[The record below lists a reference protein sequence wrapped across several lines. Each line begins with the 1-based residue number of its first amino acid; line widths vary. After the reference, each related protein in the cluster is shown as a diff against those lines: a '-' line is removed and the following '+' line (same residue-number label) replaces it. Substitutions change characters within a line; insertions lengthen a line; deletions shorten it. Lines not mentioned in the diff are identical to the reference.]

1 MEEQVAKRHFL
12 RHLYIKCIILPRQAR
27 DKHRENSKKNGVTN
41 GLATSRP
48 TVGRQL
54 STMQK
59 ARAKRVFCDAILLLY
74 VRSGQNSTGGGG
86 RRSEHES
93 RLVALPRLRVRADH
107 ALTRAEVSAPALA

>member
-1 MEEQVAKRHFL
+1 MLVGMTIRVRRDERGRARCSARKRRTH
-12 RHLYIKCIILPRQAR
+12 
-27 DKHRENSKKNGVTN
+27 
-41 GLATSRP
+41 TS
-48 TVGRQL
+48 
-54 STMQK
+54 
-59 ARAKRVFCDAILLLY
+59 ARAGPVSSSVDRSISLLY

>member
-1 MEEQVAKRHFL
+1 MVGGTPLCSEARL
-12 RHLYIKCIILPRQAR
+12 APR
-27 DKHRENSKKNGVTN
+27 SSG
-41 GLATSRP
+41 GATFRQP
-48 TVGRQL
+48 GRL
-54 STMQK
+54 TFRS
-59 ARAKRVFCDAILLLY
+59 AAAAPRISISIVLY

>member
-1 MEEQVAKRHFL
+1 MGCALPLCDNPRLTFISDPIRSTPKTRYQV
-12 RHLYIKCIILPRQAR
+12 
-27 DKHRENSKKNGVTN
+27 
-41 GLATSRP
+41 
-48 TVGRQL
+48 
-54 STMQK
+54 
-59 ARAKRVFCDAILLLY
+59 LY